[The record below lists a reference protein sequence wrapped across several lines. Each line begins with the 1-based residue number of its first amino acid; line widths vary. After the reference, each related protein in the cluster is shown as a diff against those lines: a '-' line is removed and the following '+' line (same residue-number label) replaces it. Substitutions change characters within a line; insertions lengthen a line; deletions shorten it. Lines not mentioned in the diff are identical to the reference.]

1 MCHNPPLHTETL
13 LTTRRLRDTGTDAE
27 RKLWCHLR
35 AGRLDGLR
43 FRRQHPL
50 PPYVVDFY
58 CHACRLVIE
67 LDGSQHTSD
76 GDAIR
81 TQALNR
87 QGLLI
92 VRFWDNQV
100 LLETEAVLE
109 AILTLAR
116 NRTLPQPLP
125 RRERGSHT
133 FGDACLISRLPC

>member
-1 MCHNPPLHTETL
+1 MRHNPPLHTETL
-13 LTTRRLRDTGTDAE
+13 LTARRLRDSGTDAG
-27 RKLWCHLR
+27 RKLWYHLR

-58 CHACRLVIE
+58 CHACRLVVE
-67 LDGSQHTSD
+67 LDGSQHPSD
-76 GDAIR
+76 SDAIR

-92 VRFWDNQV
+92 VRFRDNQV

-109 AILTLAR
+109 AILNLAR
-116 NRTLPQPLP
+116 NRTLSPPPPPAGEGL
-125 RRERGSHT
+125 SLSVTH
-133 FGDACLISRLPC
+133 A